1 MRNRFDQELS
11 ALNNELIEMGALIE
25 RAIDD
30 ASRALLEKDPALAR
44 QAIGQGARVD
54 EKEKQIERRCLRLLL
69 QQQPVAADLR
79 MISTALKMITD
90 MERIGDQAEDISEI
104 ALRLIDDGCAGSL
117 EHIPQMAWAT
127 VRMVTGAVDAFVARD
142 LDRARAVIAW
152 RRHRR
157 RPLQPGAG
165 RYRPPHPGGRRGRG
179 RGDRPCDGRQILRAD
194 RRPRDQHRRVGGL
207 FDHRR
212 TRQRAGHLTRK
223 RRGLEWPRG
232 SIWWRTTRASASWC
246 STRWRAQRL

>member
-11 ALNNELIEMGALIE
+11 ELNNELIEMGALIE
-25 RAIDD
+25 RAIND

-44 QAIGQGARVD
+44 QAIVHGAQVD

-104 ALRLIDDGCAGSL
+104 AIRLINDGYAGSL

-142 LDRARAVIAW
+142 LDRARAVVACDDIVDDLFNQVRDDLVRLIREDGANGEQAIDLIMVAKYFERIGDHATNIAEW
-152 RRHRR
+152 VVFSITGEH
-157 RPLQPGAG
+157 GNE
-165 RYRPPHPGGRRGRG
+165 
-179 RGDRPCDGRQILRAD
+179 
-194 RRPRDQHRRVGGL
+194 RV
-207 FDHRR
+207 
-212 TRQRAGHLTRK
+212 
-223 RRGLEWPRG
+223 
-232 SIWWRTTRASASWC
+232 I
-246 STRWRAQRL
+246 

>member
-25 RAIDD
+25 RAIND

-104 ALRLIDDGCAGSL
+104 TLRLIDDGCAGSL

-142 LDRARAVIAW
+142 LDRARAVIACDDIVDDLFNQV
-152 RRHRR
+152 RDDIVRLIRED
-157 RPLQPGAG
+157 GADG
-165 RYRPPHPGGRRGRG
+165 EEAIDLVMVAKYFERI
-179 RGDRPCDGRQILRAD
+179 GDHATNIAEWVVFSITGE
-194 RRPRDQHRRVGGL
+194 HGNERV
-207 FDHRR
+207 
-212 TRQRAGHLTRK
+212 
-223 RRGLEWPRG
+223 
-232 SIWWRTTRASASWC
+232 I
-246 STRWRAQRL
+246 